1 VRLTPFRID
10 SRRVSL
16 AGLGAIPEWES
27 SAETG
32 AMITGR
38 VIGGEH
44 LLAVQ
49 LADRLHLLKHS
60 KPGQRVR
67 IGMGIH
73 GAPPF
78 CDEDNLVVLMFS
90 VNNFHILTK

>member
-1 VRLTPFRID
+1 MRLTPFRID

-27 SAETG
+27 SAETEV
-32 AMITGR
+32 MITGR

-49 LADRLHLLKHS
+49 LADRLH
-60 KPGQRVR
+60 
-67 IGMGIH
+67 
-73 GAPPF
+73 
-78 CDEDNLVVLMFS
+78 
-90 VNNFHILTK
+90 